1 MVSGQTYRWVKV
13 YITLDIDPEEYPVP
27 ADQNVGQEIQET
39 LEEYFYEIDGANI
52 RQIKTITE

>member
-1 MVSGQTYRWVKV
+1 MRVKV

>member
-1 MVSGQTYRWVKV
+1 MMKVKI
-13 YITLDIDPEEYPVP
+13 YITLEIDPEEYPVP

-52 RQIKTITE
+52 RQIKTIME